1 MLKPVE
7 CLAAVEAAAEAK
19 AAAPKRK
26 LLILGM
32 LAGAFIALAG
42 LAATFVSAWTV
53 VGSDM
58 YGATKVLS
66 GVVFAAGL
74 IMVVLGGAELF
85 TGNCLMITGVLARKI
100 AVGKMLKNWLWVYLG
115 NFLGALLVALL
126 AYWGGLY
133 GGNNYAV
140 GNALA
145 TIAENK
151 MNIDFDRAVVLGI
164 LCNFL
169 VCMAVWLAFVA
180 ETVQGKI
187 LAIIFPITVFIIC
200 GFEHSVANMFYIP
213 AGCLAG
219 EGLSMGGIIYN
230 LLPVTFGNIIGGGV
244 FVAIAYH
251 FALKNDKMSLCLTKT
266 NSPAQSQGKN
276 LKKSSVKSK
285 K

>member
-100 AVGKMLKNWLWVYLG
+100 TVGKMLKNWLWVYLG

-169 VCMAVWLAFVA
+169 VCMAVWLAFAA